1 MQIESRFFG
10 IVSEFNPF
18 HRGHEYIINK
28 SREKGATHI
37 VCAMSGNFVQR
48 GETAVFNKW
57 SRAKAA
63 IECGADLVIELPTPY
78 AISGAEKFASGA
90 VGLLNNLNCIDNIS
104 FGAENEDISSL
115 SKIAS
120 FLLSDEFAAEI
131 KNEMEKGISFANAR
145 TNVIEKFLGEEYAD
159 IIKTPNNILAIEY
172 IKKLISL
179 NSNIT
184 PVAIKRIESAHDS
197 NEANGFSASA
207 IRKAILNK
215 TFDEKMFPEKAYG
228 IFKDENFSSLEKL
241 ETAILV
247 YLRSV
252 TPVKIKSLYDISE
265 GIENKII
272 SAAKEATSLEELYS
286 LIKSKRYSHAR
297 IRRLVLS
304 AFLQI
309 ENSES
314 EIPYVKVLAFND
326 KGIEILRKIKE
337 KSALPIIT
345 KHSDTEKLEGYAK
358 ELYEQEIRLTDI
370 YSLSLSKT
378 LPCGEEQKHSA
389 VK

>member
-1 MQIESRFFG
+1 MQTESRFFG

-37 VCAMSGNFVQR
+37 VCVMSGNFVQR
-48 GETAVFNKW
+48 GETAVINKW

-63 IECGADLVIELPTPY
+63 VECGADLVIELPTPY
-78 AISGAEKFASGA
+78 AMSGAEKFASGA
-90 VGLLNNLNCIDNIS
+90 VGLLNNLNCIDYIS

-115 SKIAS
+115 SKISS
-120 FLLSDEFAAEI
+120 FLLSDEFSDKI
-131 KNEMEKGISFANAR
+131 KTETNNGISFANAR
-145 TNVIEKFLGEEYAD
+145 TNVIEKTFGEKYAD
-159 IIKTPNNILAIEY
+159 IIKTPNNILGIEY

-179 NSNIT
+179 NSKIT
-184 PVAIKRIESAHDS
+184 PIAIERINSSHDS
-197 NEANGFSASA
+197 EEANGFSASA
-207 IRKAILNK
+207 IRKSILNNS
-215 TFDEKMFPEKAYG
+215 FDENMVPKKAYE
-228 IFKDENFSSLEKL
+228 IFKNENFSSLEKL
-241 ETAILV
+241 EIAILS

-252 TPVKIKSLYDISE
+252 SPESLKNLYDISE

-272 SAAKEATSLEELYS
+272 SAAKEATSLTELYS

-309 ENSES
+309 EKTEH

-345 KHSDTEKLEGYAK
+345 KHSDTEKLEGFAK

-370 YSLSLSKT
+370 YSLSFRNP